1 MPETVGGYLSFAL
14 RAVLVYRAQDAYST
28 HGDISSPPAV
38 LTERAKSLVQ
48 SRETLPD
55 FAETAGPLTT
65 SRQMEFK
72 QRKSTT
78 DTLAVCHCQQMNAET
93 LVEMLTRMRFCRSSE
108 RVNPFDVM
116 RMPKCSCNLAA
127 HDSSGQRVSS

>member
-1 MPETVGGYLSFAL
+1 MKEWFWTPAQLLGCLLLDLAVPETVGGYLSFAL

-38 LTERAKSLVQ
+38 LTERAKNLVQ

-65 SRQMEFK
+65 SRQW
-72 QRKSTT
+72 
-78 DTLAVCHCQQMNAET
+78 
-93 LVEMLTRMRFCRSSE
+93 SS
-108 RVNPFDVM
+108 NKGSLLPT
-116 RMPKCSCNLAA
+116 
-127 HDSSGQRVSS
+127 H